1 MRTAAL
7 LAASAIAAL
16 LPVAAAAQASATV
29 AVQRCEAA
37 DGRVVYSNQACPP
50 GSRAV
55 RRLTPAATPAPATGE
70 ATRKRAQSEAEIA
83 RALEQRR
90 RERAAAA
97 EPLASPASFTRL
109 GQRQS
114 EAIQR
119 AADCGYL
126 QGEIDATQR
135 LRNILQTRRYYSYE
149 DAEMVRQLIS
159 ELSED
164 YRLLCGP

>member
-1 MRTAAL
+1 MRTTAL
-7 LAASAIAAL
+7 LAATGFAAL
-16 LPVAAAAQASATV
+16 LPLTVDAQAA

-37 DGRVVYSNQACPP
+37 DGRVVYSNQECPP
-50 GSRAV
+50 GSRPV
-55 RRLTPAATPAPATGE
+55 RRLSPAATPAPATGA

-97 EPLASPASFTRL
+97 EPLASAASYTRL
-109 GQRQS
+109 GQRQN

-149 DAEMVRQLIS
+149 DAEMVRQLIA

-164 YRLLCGP
+164 YRRLCGP